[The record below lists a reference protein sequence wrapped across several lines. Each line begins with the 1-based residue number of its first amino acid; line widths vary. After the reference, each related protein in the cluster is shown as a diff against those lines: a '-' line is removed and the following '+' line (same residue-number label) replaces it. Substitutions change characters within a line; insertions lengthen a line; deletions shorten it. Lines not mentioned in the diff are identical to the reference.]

1 MKGVPAKKRGVLA
14 LAIGAGVLFVIACV
28 LLVHFLTRKDE
39 PKSRGDPGPA
49 VATTEV
55 AARKLE
61 ALEALEAARGL
72 EAAAV
77 AAAKK
82 AEDAKAAA
90 LAEQAGTELRAKLA
104 AEAARLVAEA
114 SAAAKAAAEAAA
126 EAAASAAASADSDG
140 RAKPD
145 RRSNLA
151 RAPSEIPAGTETP
164 VPVVSETTLPSWPFE
179 VGESGASCAATCEGK
194 RLVCDE
200 ERQASA
206 TYGREIAYE
215 ALVRAGVVQ
224 NEQSEDEWHGSLRVR
239 DDVTASGDHA
249 RAIPGLWMRG
259 SMAEP
264 NWKSERH
271 TTVRS
276 TCAAS
281 HAGLRRVCACKAP
294 VPFSGP
300 SPGPSPVASPGPSPA
315 ASPVET
321 SAPPPWTPALSA
333 GERAT
338 GLVTRFAYERGKGF
352 FPNVPESGGP
362 SPAIRRYLIPESNAL
377 FGEHG
382 TFVLVID
389 LVDGALERLGEDGL
403 QLFKI
408 SEVNNT
414 GDPEITLS
422 RERGIRVAEHGAG
435 REVSPPAYYAGTKL
449 VYINDRAKKDAEM
462 LVRGKD
468 GTITLKMHV
477 AWSGTT
483 NGNMEVQLHDLV
495 KRAVFLWG
503 LDTVALDV
511 SALKAEV

>member
-1 MKGVPAKKRGVLA
+1 MVAKKRRGLA

-28 LLVHFLTRKDE
+28 LLGYFLTRKDE
-39 PKSRGDPGPA
+39 TKSTGDPGPA

-61 ALEALEAARGL
+61 ALEAARGL

-82 AEDAKAAA
+82 AQDAKAAA

-104 AEAARLVAEA
+104 AEAARL
-114 SAAAKAAAEAAA
+114 AAEAAA
-126 EAAASAAASADSDG
+126 AAKAAASAAASADLDG

-145 RRSNLA
+145 RRGNQ
-151 RAPSEIPAGTETP
+151 APSEIPAGTETP
-164 VPVVSETTLPSWPFE
+164 VPAVSETTLPSWPFE

-259 SMAEP
+259 SLAEP

-300 SPGPSPVASPGPSPA
+300 SPGPSPA

-321 SAPPPWTPALSA
+321 GEPPPWTPALSA

-362 SPAIRRYLIPESNAL
+362 SPAIRRYLIPESNTL

-389 LVDGALERLGEDGL
+389 LVDGALDRLEEGHL
-403 QLFKI
+403 RLFKI

-449 VYINDRAKKDAEM
+449 VYINDRARKDAEM

-483 NGNMEVQLHDLV
+483 TGNMEVQFHDLV

>member
-1 MKGVPAKKRGVLA
+1 MKVVLAKKRRGLALA
-14 LAIGAGVLFVIACV
+14 LAIGAV
-28 LLVHFLTRKDE
+28 LLLVAMLLGYFLTRKDE

-49 VATTEV
+49 VATTDV

-114 SAAAKAAAEAAA
+114 EAAAEAAAKAASEAAAEAAAKAAAEAAG
-126 EAAASAAASADSDG
+126 SAALDG

-151 RAPSEIPAGTETP
+151 PSEIPAGTATP

-179 VGESGASCAATCEGK
+179 VGESGASCAATCERK

-215 ALVRAGVVQ
+215 ALVRAGVAQ

-259 SMAEP
+259 SVAEP
-264 NWKSERH
+264 NWKSERN

-294 VPFSGP
+294 VPFS
-300 SPGPSPVASPGPSPA
+300 ASPGPSPA

-321 SAPPPWTPALSA
+321 SAPPPWTPVLSA

-352 FPNVPESGGP
+352 FPDVRESGAP
-362 SPAIRRYLIPESNAL
+362 NPAIRRYLIPESNTL
-377 FGEHG
+377 FGDHG

-389 LVDGALERLGEDGL
+389 LVDGALDRLAEDHL

-435 REVSPPAYYAGTKL
+435 KEVSPPAYYAGTKL
-449 VYINDRAKKDAEM
+449 VYINDRAKRDAEM

-483 NGNMEVQLHDLV
+483 NGNMEVQFHDLV

-503 LDTVALDV
+503 LDTVSLDV

>member
-1 MKGVPAKKRGVLA
+1 MKGVGAKKRGVLA
-14 LAIGAGVLFVIACV
+14 RAIGVGALFVIACV
-28 LLVHFLTRKDE
+28 LLVHFLARKDE
-39 PKSRGDPGPA
+39 AKSTGDPGPA
-49 VATTEV
+49 GATEV

-82 AEDAKAAA
+82 AADAQAAA

-114 SAAAKAAAEAAA
+114 EAAAKAAAEAAA
-126 EAAASAAASADSDG
+126 IADLDG

-151 RAPSEIPAGTETP
+151 REPSEIPAGTETP

-224 NEQSEDEWHGSLRVR
+224 NEQSEDEWHGSRRVR

-259 SMAEP
+259 SVAEP

-294 VPFSGP
+294 VSSPVA
-300 SPGPSPVASPGPSPA
+300 SPGPSPVASLGPSPA

-321 SAPPPWTPALSA
+321 SAPPWTPALSA

-389 LVDGALERLGEDGL
+389 LVDGALDRLEEGNL
-403 QLFKI
+403 RLFKI

-483 NGNMEVQLHDLV
+483 NGNMEVQFHDLV

-503 LDTVALDV
+503 LDTFSLDA